1 MLKNKENKETLN
13 QIGEREILN
22 RLKKFMDI
30 GQIDDDTSVIDT
42 NQQKLIINTDV
53 LVEKVHF
60 SEETTF
66 PENIGWKAIAANVSD
81 LISSGS
87 EKIIGI
93 TVGLITPPD
102 TEWCWVN
109 GVYKGMQEA
118 LEKFGGKLL
127 GGDCS
132 QGKQK
137 ILAIT
142 AVGSLGPLR
151 LHRSNAQPGDL
162 LVTSGPHGLSRLGLA
177 LLQSEEIPDKNL
189 LTENLKKQSI
199 KAHQTPSP
207 PIEAL
212 RHLLHCKPPKIPW
225 RAAGT
230 DSSDGFLDSLSNISS
245 SSNCSII
252 IDTNQIPKAKD
263 WPEGNNWDK
272 WCLNGGEDYEMV
284 LTLPPSWAKEWIR
297 LVPSGQ
303 IVGEI
308 TKGPP
313 NLLWKNGEEI
323 NIKDYTNFT
332 HF

>member
-1 MLKNKENKETLN
+1 MLKSKQNKETLN

-22 RLKKFMDI
+22 RLKTFMDD
-30 GQIDDDTSVIDT
+30 GQIDDDTSIINT
-42 NQQKLIINTDV
+42 NRKNLIINTDV
-53 LVEKVHF
+53 FVEKVHF

-87 EKIIGI
+87 ENIIGI
-93 TVGLITPPD
+93 TIGLITPPD
-102 TEWCWVN
+102 TEWSWVN
-109 GVYKGMQEA
+109 DVYIGMQKA

-137 ILAIT
+137 VLAIT

-151 LHRSNAQPGDL
+151 LHRSNAQAGDL

-177 LLQSEEIPDKNL
+177 LLQSEEIPNKNE

-199 KAHQTPSP
+199 NAHQTPSP
-207 PIEAL
+207 PIDAL
-212 RHLLHCKPPKIPW
+212 KHLINCKPAKIPW

-230 DSSDGFLDSLSNISS
+230 DSSDGFLDSLANISS
-245 SSNCSII
+245 SSNCSVI
-252 IDTNQIPKAKD
+252 IDPNQMPKAKD
-263 WPEGNNWDK
+263 WPKGQTWDK
-272 WCLNGGEDYEMV
+272 WCLNGGEDFEMIV
-284 LTLPPSWAKEWIR
+284 SLPPSWAQEWIK
-297 LVPSGQ
+297 LVPSAQ
-303 IVGEI
+303 IIGKI

-313 NLLWKNGEEI
+313 KLLWKNGEEI
-323 NIKDYTNFT
+323 RIKNYSNFT